1 MPYNLSSYDLL
12 HHNFDLTFA
21 SLRQISKFNLRLQL
35 VTNVTK
41 KVVAAIAT
49 SKAWPEW
56 LYMLGPGPAKVK
68 IIFNFCRIFFY

>member
-12 HHNFDLTFA
+12 HHNFDITFA

-35 VTNVTK
+35 VINVTK
-41 KVVAAIAT
+41 KVVAAFAT

-56 LYMLGPGPAKVK
+56 LYMLGPDPANLKQLSNVVESL
-68 IIFNFCRIFFY
+68 FQ